1 MKPSSRLWS
10 MTYVLQIYSGKT
22 PQGCLMVYPPSS
34 SQCLP
39 PRSINTCCTPRT
51 TMSPPPGPP
60 PLPVEFVLVD
70 LPVPV
75 SVGLVN
81 HLLELLVRQ
90 VLSLKPGEGGRG
102 RSEADMRQVLSLKQG
117 EGRRGRSEADMR
129 QVLSLQQGE
138 GRRDQRVCLCVTSF
152 RACTRDHVH
161 VRACISTR
169 PRINS

>member
-102 RSEADMRQVLSLKQG
+102 RSEADMRQVLSL
-117 EGRRGRSEADMR
+117 
-129 QVLSLQQGE
+129 QQGE